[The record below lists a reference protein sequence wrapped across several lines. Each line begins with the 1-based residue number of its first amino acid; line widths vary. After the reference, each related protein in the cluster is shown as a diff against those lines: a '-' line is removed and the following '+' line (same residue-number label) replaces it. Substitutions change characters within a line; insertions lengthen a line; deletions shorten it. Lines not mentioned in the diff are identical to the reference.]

1 MNCLVIVSY
10 KNSCIFL
17 WKLFFIFDIINEDCC
32 YLNGL
37 VMVEGKFL
45 YVIFVS
51 ILDVIDGWWERRR
64 DGGCVIDIVL
74 NEIIMSGLF
83 MFYFFRFY

>member
-1 MNCLVIVSY
+1 
-10 KNSCIFL
+10 
-17 WKLFFIFDIINEDCC
+17 
-32 YLNGL
+32 
-37 VMVEGKFL
+37 MVEGKFL